1 MEGDVRLHDCDPT
14 LTDSQ
19 VLEFCKRGY
28 LMLEGVVGD
37 DVNRRIVEYLETGD
51 KEPSDILRQDW
62 FLNGVIL
69 QRDAA
74 GAVRSLLGRGFGLPV
89 LVSNHR
95 VTCPSPR
102 QFWHRDGN
110 SPHGPALNYLQVFYY
125 PQDVPRE
132 LGPTEVLPGSHFL
145 YTMGQLPQ
153 NYMGHYGGIRGS
165 VYTTAPAGTIFVTVY
180 SIWHRRSEATGS
192 GVRNN
197 LKYNY
202 FRTAAPRRDWIREE
216 GFDFATADYGF
227 GGPLTYRQQHRDTVD
242 NAEMFCWLCGKA
254 DEFRVLGGQGWPVV
268 NSDNHPTVGRPYG
281 VPAGLAS
288 R

>member
-1 MEGDVRLHDCDPT
+1 MRLHDCEPT

-19 VLEFCKRGY
+19 VLEFCKRGF
-28 LMLEGVVGD
+28 LMLEAVVGD
-37 DVNRRIVEYLETGD
+37 DVNRRTVEYLETGD
-51 KEPSDILRQDW
+51 REPSDILRQDW

-69 QRDAA
+69 QREAA
-74 GAVRSLLGRGFGLPV
+74 GAVRSLLGRDFGLPV
-89 LVSNHR
+89 LMSNHR
-95 VTCPSPR
+95 VSCPSPR

-202 FRTAAPRRDWIREE
+202 FRTTAPRRDWIREE

-227 GGPLTYRQQHRDTVD
+227 GQPLTYRQQHRDTVD

-254 DEFRVLGGQGWPVV
+254 DQFRVLGGQGWPVI

>member
-1 MEGDVRLHDCDPT
+1 MRRHDCDPT

-19 VLEFCKRGY
+19 VLEFCKKGF
-28 LMLEGVVGD
+28 LTLEGVVGA
-37 DVNRRIVEYLETGD
+37 DVNRRTVEYLESGD
-51 KEPSDILRQDW
+51 HQPSGILHQDW
-62 FLNGVIL
+62 FVDEVIL
-69 QRDAA
+69 QPDAA
-74 GAVRSLLGRGFGLPV
+74 GAVRSLLGRDFGLPI

-95 VTCPSPR
+95 ITCPSPR

-110 SPHGPALNYLQVFYY
+110 APHGPALNYLQVFYY

-165 VYTTAPAGTIFVTVY
+165 VHTSAPAGTIFITVY

-202 FRTAAPRRDWIREE
+202 FRTAPPRRDWVREE

-227 GGPLTYRQQHRDTVD
+227 GEPLTYRQQHRDTVD

-254 DEFRVLGGQGWPVV
+254 GEFRVLGGQGWPVP
-268 NSDNHPTVGRPYG
+268 NSDGHAIVDRPYG
-281 VPAGLAS
+281 VPAGLDS